1 LKSHFDWTGQ
11 RWGSLVATQYASKA
25 QRKRTG
31 ARWVFRCGCSREIN
45 LHIRRVRK
53 GEHTTCGTC
62 GATPKLLPPPKA
74 TITWPFPR
82 VLGTDRKPVSPVWR
96 AQENNVTI

>member
-1 LKSHFDWTGQ
+1 MSATAHFDWTGQ

-31 ARWVFRCGCSREIN
+31 ARWIFRCDCGGEIS

-53 GEHTTCGTC
+53 AEHTTCGTC
-62 GATPKLLPPPKA
+62 GSTPKPERKPA
-74 TITWPFPR
+74 IVWPFP
-82 VLGTDRKPVSPVWR
+82 VSIDAR
-96 AQENNVTI
+96 GNVTRR